1 MEIKALQ
8 IKSKFSQ
15 DKKLSDKMLS
25 FQQLINELNKK
36 DFPVEM
42 ADSLNRDIEEINQ
55 FAGSVKER
63 LNLLRKKQTQMLAK
77 LEKELKLVTIN
88 HYRNQW
94 LAVGMSAFGLPI
106 GVALGLSLGNFGLLG
121 IGLPIGMG
129 IGVLVGA
136 AMDKKA
142 KESGKLLDVEL
153 KY

>member
-25 FQQLINELNKK
+25 FQQLINELNKQ

-42 ADSLNRDIEEINQ
+42 ADSLNSDIEEINQ
-55 FAGSVKER
+55 FAGSAKER

>member
-8 IKSKFSQ
+8 IKSKFSH
-15 DKKLSDKMLS
+15 DKKLSEKMLS
-25 FQQLINELNKK
+25 FQQLITELNKK
-36 DFPVEM
+36 DIPVEM
-42 ADSLNRDIEEINQ
+42 AHSLNRDIEDINQ
-55 FAGSVKER
+55 FAGSAKDRVK
-63 LNLLRKKQTQMLAK
+63 LLRKKQTQMLAR

-94 LAVGMSAFGLPI
+94 LAVGMSVFGLPI
-106 GVALGLSLGNFGLLG
+106 GVAFGLSLGNLGLLG

-129 IGVLVGA
+129 TGVLVGA

-142 KESGKLLDVEL
+142 KESGKLLNVEL